1 MQMVGK
7 VAKEFAQSPMLL
19 ANEYGLFDP
28 SFFSNLTGQDLLFA
42 DMQILSSIAK
52 AENEATKESRDK
64 QKEARDHPG
73 MERYSD
79 PESMWDEAEMANR
92 EAKKD

>member
-19 ANEYGLFDP
+19 ANKYGLFDHA
-28 SFFSNLTGQDLLFA
+28 FFSNLTGQDLLFA
-42 DMQILSSIAK
+42 DIQILGLLVK
-52 AENEATKESRDK
+52 AENEATKSTRDQ

-79 PESMWDEAEMANR
+79 PESMWDEAERANR